1 MGLTLRDRA
10 AKSALRSF
18 PCTEGWIDRE
28 IGECEFRDAR
38 LGDRFRKLLGQ
49 IGSAMGQS
57 IPLVCQDW
65 ANTKAAYRF
74 FSNDRVSEADILA
87 GHFQS
92 TRDRAAAT
100 DGLVLMLHDTTEF
113 SYQREKSEAIGIT
126 KSINSGRD
134 KAGRLRSHTVCG
146 ILMHSSLAV
155 TIAGVPLGLAAVKFW
170 TRKKFKGTA
179 ALKKKINP
187 TRIPIEKKESI
198 RWLENLKQSTELLD
212 DPGRCV
218 HIGDRESD
226 IYELFCAAQ
235 EIGTHFLV
243 RACVDRLAG
252 DGDHTIT
259 DEMDEIAVKGLHRV
273 EVRDNNGDR
282 DEAIL
287 EIRYRTIRVLP
298 PIGKQ
303 KRYPALTL
311 TVIHAAERGTPKNRK
326 KIDWRLITDLPV
338 HSRKDAV
345 EKLEWYALRWKIEV
359 FHKILK
365 SGCRA
370 EESKL
375 RTAQR
380 LTNLLSVFCILSWRV
395 FWMTMLNRSA
405 SDAPS
410 DLALSEVE
418 IALLDHLVK
427 DRNQKPL
434 QRKTLSHYLTKIARL
449 GGYLARAND
458 PPPGN
463 TVMWRGLSRLTD
475 IELGATVGAKIV
487 GN

>member
-1 MGLTLRDRA
+1 MGLVLRDRVTRRVPEAVSA
-10 AKSALRSF
+10 AG
-18 PCTEGWIDRE
+18 CWVDRE
-28 IGECEFRDAR
+28 TAGCDFRDAR
-38 LGDRFRKLLGQ
+38 LGERLRKLLAQ

-74 FSNDRVSEADILA
+74 FSNDRVSEADILS

-92 TRDRAAAT
+92 TRDRVARA
-100 DGLVLMLHDTTEF
+100 DGLVLVLHDTTEF
-113 SYQREKSEAIGIT
+113 TYQRESSEAIGIT

-155 TIAGVPLGLAAVKFW
+155 TTDGVPLGLTAAKFW

-187 TRIPIEKKESI
+187 TRVPIEKKESI
-198 RWLENLKQSTELLD
+198 RWLENLKQSTELLS

-226 IYELFCAAQ
+226 IYELFCTAQ
-235 EIGTHFLV
+235 QIGTHFLV
-243 RACVDRLAG
+243 RTCVDRLAG
-252 DGDHTIT
+252 DGGHTIA
-259 DEMDEIAVKGLHRV
+259 DEMDEVPVKGLHRV
-273 EVRDNNGDR
+273 EVRDSNGNP
-282 DEAIL
+282 DEAVL
-287 EIRYRTIRVLP
+287 EIRYRKIRVLP

-303 KRYPALTL
+303 KRYPELTL
-311 TVIHAAERGTPKNRK
+311 TVIHADERGTPKNRK
-326 KIDWRLITDLPV
+326 KIEWKLITDLPV
-338 HSRKDAV
+338 ASRAAAL

-365 SGCRA
+365 SGCKA

-375 RTAQR
+375 TTAQR
-380 LTNLLSVFCILSWRV
+380 LANLIAVFCILGWRI
-395 FWMTMLNRSA
+395 FWMTMLNRSVPQA
-405 SDAPS
+405 LPT
-410 DLALSEVE
+410 LALTATE
-418 IALLDHLVK
+418 IAVLDHLVN
-427 DRNQKPL
+427 DKP
-434 QRKTLSHYLTKIARL
+434 QARRKRLSHYLTKIAKL
-449 GGYLARAND
+449 GGYLARASD

-463 TVMWRGLSRLTD
+463 TVMWRGLSRLTN
-475 IELGATVGAKIV
+475 IVLGAIVGAEIV